1 MTLNKNFFKIIFAFV
16 KAPIWLAILLTI
28 IGAVFSLI
36 VDMNVLPNLEILLLI
51 AMFTLIV
58 SYINLIIFGV
68 PGYFIFKRYNLFYSK
83 IPLYFSFI
91 IGFIEGFIFTSGG
104 PGSSIMFSLIFGL
117 IFAICSLIIGYFLL
131 KDLKKIN
138 EQKIID

>member
-1 MTLNKNFFKIIFAFV
+1 MTLNKKFFKIIFAFV

-36 VDMNVLPNLEILLLI
+36 VDVSVLPNLEILLLI

-91 IGFIEGFIFTSGG
+91 IGFVEGFILVSGG
-104 PGSSIMFSLIFGL
+104 PGSLIFGL

-138 EQKIID
+138 RQKV